1 VLNVPT
7 KKPQPAEALTKREH
21 IAALIAAGIFAGP
34 AGQVVLD
41 SHNTDEALKGVADV
55 AVHAADVLIA
65 RSAA

>member
-1 VLNVPT
+1 MST

-55 AVHAADVLIA
+55 AFHMADVMAA
-65 RSAA
+65 RGAA